1 MKIGDVVKLIR
12 LPENLPVGTVIV
24 FQMCLGNQFLISG
37 FNEIGWAELDI
48 APLTGSVGESIW
60 VEPEFLELVPASPL

>member
-1 MKIGDVVKLIR
+1 MKIGDKVKFVR
-12 LPENLPVGTVIV
+12 LPESLPGTSEFV
-24 FQMCLGNQFLISG
+24 FQRCLGHELLISG